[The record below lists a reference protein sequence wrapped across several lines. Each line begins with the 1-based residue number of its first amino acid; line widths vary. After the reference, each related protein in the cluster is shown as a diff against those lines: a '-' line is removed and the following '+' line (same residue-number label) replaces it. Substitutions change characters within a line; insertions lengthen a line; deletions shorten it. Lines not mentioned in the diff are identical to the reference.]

1 MPVAAPDEGNARMQ
15 RFEGKVAIVTG
26 GGRGIGA
33 AIAARL
39 VAEGSKV
46 VVADLND
53 PISLPAGVEF
63 SKADVTRL
71 ADAAS
76 LVDAAV
82 QRWGRVDFLVNNAGV
97 GAVGETPDLEEED
110 WDRVFAVN
118 TKAVYLCCKA
128 AIPEIRRAGGGAIVN
143 VASISGLFGDYAMD
157 AYNASKGAVIN
168 YTRNLALNCAADGIR
183 VNALCPGL
191 IETEMAAAAVADPID
206 REFWME
212 RIPLGRPGRP
222 EEMASVAAFL
232 LSEDASYVT
241 GAIFA
246 ADGGITA
253 HTGQPNVR
261 QRQRQRAL
269 RRA

>member
-1 MPVAAPDEGNARMQ
+1 MQ
-15 RFEGKVAIVTG
+15 RFQGKVAIVTG

-33 AIAARL
+33 AIVTRL
-39 VAEGSKV
+39 LADGAQVL
-46 VVADLND
+46 VADLSQ
-53 PISLPAGVEF
+53 PASLSAGAEF
-63 SKADVTRL
+63 VKADVTRSSE
-71 ADAAS
+71 A
-76 LVDAAV
+76 AAV
-82 QRWGRVDFLVNNAGV
+82 VEAAVKRWGRLDFLVNNAGV
-97 GAVGETPDLEEED
+97 GAVGETPDLAEEA

-128 AIPEIRRAGGGAIVN
+128 AIPAIGRTGGGAIVN
-143 VASISGLFGDYAMD
+143 IASISGLFGDYAMD

-191 IETEMAAAAVADPID
+191 IETEMAAAAIADPVD

-222 EEMASVAAFL
+222 EEMAGVATFL
-232 LSEDASYVT
+232 LSDDASYVT
-241 GAIFA
+241 GAIFT

-253 HTGQPNVR
+253 HSGQPNVR
-261 QRQRQRAL
+261 QRQRLRAARL
-269 RRA
+269 A